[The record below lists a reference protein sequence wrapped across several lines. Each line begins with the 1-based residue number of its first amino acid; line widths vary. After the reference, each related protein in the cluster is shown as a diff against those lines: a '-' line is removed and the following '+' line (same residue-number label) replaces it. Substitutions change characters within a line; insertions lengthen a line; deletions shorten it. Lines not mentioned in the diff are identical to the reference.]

1 MKMTAGRKME
11 LMAELMS
18 VVLDHFSVVSM
29 QEHARMA
36 MQNGSLTV
44 LKPEALD

>member
-1 MKMTAGRKME
+1 VNARKLE

-29 QEHARMA
+29 QEHARTA
-36 MQNGSLTV
+36 MQNGGLAMV
-44 LKPEALD
+44 KPEAFPPHQ